1 MNKNKLETFLYSS
14 VGVAAMFLILVAVNF
29 IGIFYKERL
38 DLTAEKA
45 YTLSAGTK
53 AILGKL
59 DTPVKVRFYFT
70 QSGADTPVMLKTYAQ
85 RVEDLLNEYR
95 QNSKGNIKIEKL
107 DPQPDSDAEESASLD
122 GVEGQQLQTG
132 ERIFLGVSVSC
143 LDSKVALPFLSPDRE
158 RLLEYDLSRAIS
170 QVASPTKPVVGVM
183 SSLPVFG
190 MPSNP
195 MMMRMGQQGQEPWV
209 FLSELKRD
217 FTVKQVEAT
226 ADKIDDDIK
235 VLVVI
240 HPRELSDAAQYALD
254 QFVLRGGRLIAYLDP
269 NCVVDTRNQNPGNP
283 MGNMPAPSSL
293 DKLLKTWG
301 IEFDKGKVVADR
313 NLVTQMRRGNRAEP
327 VATVLSLNAQNINRD
342 DIATAQIDSLLIPF
356 AGAFTGTPAAG
367 LTQTVLLK
375 TTRDSQLVESF
386 LAQLS
391 SEQVTKDFKSGDK
404 ELALAIRLTGKF
416 KTAFPDGKPA
426 AKDDKPAD
434 AADKKAEKKDDGSLK
449 ESKAENAVILV
460 ADCDLLNDNFSVQ
473 VQDFFGQRIVVP
485 RNGNLNL
492 LQNFVEQMTGDSN
505 LIGVRSRATMARP
518 FTRVREM
525 QARAESQFQS
535 KIKEIE
541 ASLAQTQQ
549 RLNELQRSKEKGQR
563 FIVSPEQQKE
573 IEKFRETE
581 RKAKIELK
589 EVRKS
594 LRREIDSME
603 NTIKLFNIAGMPFLI
618 TLSGITLAVLKR
630 KRTAAK

>member
-53 AILGKL
+53 AILAKL
-59 DTPVKVRFYFT
+59 DTPVKIRFYFT

-143 LDSKVALPFLSPDRE
+143 LDEKAALPFLSPDRE

-170 QVASPTKPVVGVM
+170 QVATPSKPVVGVM

-190 MPSNP
+190 MPGNP
-195 MMMRMGQQGQEPWV
+195 MMARMGQQGQEPWV
-209 FLSELKRD
+209 FISELKRT
-217 FTVKQVEAT
+217 FNVKQVEAT
-226 ADKIDDDIK
+226 AEKIDDDIK
-235 VLVVI
+235 VLVVV
-240 HPRELSDAAQYALD
+240 HPRELSDAAQFALD
-254 QFVLRGGRLIAYLDP
+254 QFVLRGGRMIAFLDP

-293 DKLLKTWG
+293 DKLLKAWG
-301 IEFDKGKVVADR
+301 VEFDKSKVVADR
-313 NLVTQMRRGNRAEP
+313 NLATQMRRGNRAEGI
-327 VATVLSLNAQNINRD
+327 ASVLSLNPQNINKE
-342 DIATAQIDSLLIPF
+342 DIATAQIDSLLLPF
-356 AGAFTGTPAAG
+356 PGAFTGTPAAG
-367 LTQTVLLK
+367 LSQTVLLK
-375 TTRDSQLVESF
+375 TTKDSQLVESF

-391 SEQVTKDFKSGDK
+391 SEQVMKDFKSADK
-404 ELALAIRLTGKF
+404 EHALAIRLAGKF

-426 AKDDKPAD
+426 AKDVPPEV
-434 AADKKAEKKDDGSLK
+434 ADKKAEKKDDGSLK
-449 ESKAENAVILV
+449 ESKTENAVILV
-460 ADCDLLNDNFSVQ
+460 ADADILNDNFCVQ
-473 VQDFFGQRIVVP
+473 VQDFFGQRVIIP

-492 LQNFVEQMTGDSN
+492 AQNFVEQMTGDSN

-541 ASLAQTQQ
+541 ASLAQTQA
-549 RLNELQRSKEKGQR
+549 RLNELQRNKEKGQR

-581 RKAKIELK
+581 RQAKIELK

-603 NTIKLFNIAGMPFLI
+603 NQIKLFNIAGMPFLV
-618 TLSGITLAVLKR
+618 TLSGIGLAVLKR